1 MCVVLYNTQPGLYTL
16 DTGTLEPSIHFVVLL
31 TQVDRYLCVCVCV
44 IYIMTSE
51 DHPLSIT

>member
-1 MCVVLYNTQPGLYTL
+1 MCKSCTTQRSGLW

-31 TQVDRYLCVCVCV
+31 TQVDRYLCVCV

>member
-44 IYIMTSE
+44 CDLYN
-51 DHPLSIT
+51 DK